1 MALIV
6 RTNVCVIC
14 GAEFE
19 TKSKYAKYCS
29 LSCKKIAQRIH
40 NRNYEQTIKNHRER
54 MQQLLIAQRTPK
66 EQKPTCRGCE
76 WKTPGWPQCVM
87 PTCMKEALAKK
98 EEEDNVV

>member
-14 GAEFE
+14 GAEFQ
-19 TKSKYAKYCS
+19 TTCKTAKYCS
-29 LSCKKIAQRIH
+29 PACKRVGKQLH
-40 NRNYEQTIKNHRER
+40 SKSYEESIKKHRLR